1 LKGKFLQV
9 NVLEVVLSD
18 IHHAGVT
25 DAVAENPFN
34 FFESKILN
42 PFDTL
47 SEEVQHNT
55 QSISVKNEDSD
66 KASKNT
72 SKISKVEKTL
82 SKSEPD
88 RVRDVSDLVWSF
100 GGAAAPVQVV
110 VSSSAGKGEHPLSIQ
125 AKALFEKMLQSIGLN
140 ENSVS
145 YIVLNRA
152 DKYSSAEKLQ
162 VKESMN
168 NYGESAYKL
177 FVGEEAVKCLFD
189 QTLVRAR
196 QCNMDFSGKPCGLV
210 MHPESLMTQPVL
222 KKLAWQDLLKFQSL
236 TKGLAL

>member
-1 LKGKFLQV
+1 MQA

-18 IHHAGVT
+18 MHHAGVT
-25 DAVAENPFN
+25 DAVAENPFD
-34 FFESKILN
+34 FFDSKILN
-42 PFDTL
+42 PFDTPHEDVQRNTQTV
-47 SEEVQHNT
+47 SVESVDVQEEVIKPKTSMKQK
-55 QSISVKNEDSD
+55 SVPEVVVDKVRGISE
-66 KASKNT
+66 
-72 SKISKVEKTL
+72 
-82 SKSEPD
+82 
-88 RVRDVSDLVWSF
+88 LVWSF
-100 GGAAAPVQVV
+100 GEAGAPVQVV

-125 AKALFEKMLQSIGLN
+125 AKALFEKMLKSIGLN

-168 NYGESAYKL
+168 SYGESAYKL

-189 QTLVRAR
+189 QTLIRAR
-196 QCNMDFSGKPCGLV
+196 QGSVEFAGKPCGMV
-210 MHPESLMTQPVL
+210 IHPESIMTQPAL

-236 TKGLAL
+236 VKGLVL